1 MTQQR
6 PPGGTPGQSGG
17 YGTIPAKKGAPMAVY
32 KRELRKET
40 RRRALEP
47 EINFLNITAMLDM
60 MTIILVFLLKSMSA
74 SVASLPQGKDLT
86 VPQSVLTTEASQ
98 EGVVVIVSKSQIM
111 VDDKP
116 TGVEVP
122 ANSSHGV
129 EGKYKRNGPNDLYI
143 TKVGQA
149 LQAWREVDRQ
159 VRLAAGKDP
168 SGSEAI
174 VIADTDTP
182 YRLLVEVLFTLG
194 QTEFNKFHLM
204 VLQGKKK

>member
-1 MTQQR
+1 MTQK
-6 PPGGTPGQSGG
+6 GASGG
-17 YGTIPAKKGAPMAVY
+17 YGTIPGKKGATMAVY

-86 VPQSVLTTEASQ
+86 IPQSVLTTEASQ

-122 ANSSHGV
+122 GDASHGV

-159 VRLAAGKDP
+159 VRLAGGKDP

-174 VIADTDTP
+174 VIADAQTP